1 MLLNVTNEKKGT
13 NNVQWSNI
21 YYVKK
26 KSLVIISPF
35 FGRNSELRK
44 RLKLWNFEINCC
56 WFQFSI
62 SLLCTRMTGWKTVVT
77 SPTHDMRPKFL
88 FCLSSL
94 ALSFRCSFHW
104 LWAHFIQLHA
114 DNDKKSDVRSHCVC
128 HDLAIWIAQ
137 VSVRSCSEMRKQ
149 RIKFKLQFKFFNS
162 ITMPEYS
169 GIWLGKS

>member
-1 MLLNVTNEKKGT
+1 M
-13 NNVQWSNI
+13 
-21 YYVKK
+21 
-26 KSLVIISPF
+26 
-35 FGRNSELRK
+35 
-44 RLKLWNFEINCC
+44 KLWNKLLLISI
-56 WFQFSI
+56 FSI

-137 VSVRSCSEMRKQ
+137 VSVRSCSEWTTMKWENNELNLNYNLSSSIR
-149 RIKFKLQFKFFNS
+149 LQCQNTVAYDWVKANRNTSFH
-162 ITMPEYS
+162 
-169 GIWLGKS
+169 